1 MNWTPELRDFIQE
14 HMNDDTAELLLAARK
29 YLGIDVPFAVE
40 QIEARR
46 RLKGKLPE
54 WYGNADLIMG
64 GRVPAEQCSSEQT
77 ARYKR
82 SIIEG
87 QSLCDMTGGMGVD
100 FWYMSEGME
109 RAIYTERSE
118 WLCEVAKHNFQML
131 QTLPSQQTLPS
142 PSLQGGG
149 SISANRGGNGET
161 DEQGNHS
168 LPVGRVRGGSAV
180 RGGSVRCGDGRELP
194 IPSVDV
200 IYLDPARRAGDGSR
214 VYAME
219 ECEPNI
225 VEWQDELLA
234 HAQMVLVKLSPMVD
248 LTDVMRKLKGVT
260 EVHIVAVKNECKEV
274 LVKQE
279 TLPSPFLQG
288 GGNISANEETNGEI
302 DEQGNHSLPAGRVRG
317 VSAVGGVSAVIH
329 CVDFLASSALH
340 YTTKFPDEMDVLVSA
355 GGVKHYLY
363 EPDVTLMKAQ
373 AFGSLCHRFNV
384 RQLEIGTH
392 LMTSDEFIPDFP
404 GRIFEVEEKIPF
416 SSKVLKGLKKAIS
429 QANMATRNF
438 VLTADELR
446 KKTGIKDGGEVYLF
460 GVKVKDVGQM
470 LLKCR
475 KKVVTSHP

>member
-14 HMNDDTAELLLAARK
+14 HMNDDTAELLLAAQK
-29 YLGIDVPFAVE
+29 YPDIDVPFAVE
-40 QIEARR
+40 QIEARK

-64 GRVPAEQCSSEQT
+64 GRVPAEQCSSELT

-82 SIIEG
+82 NIIKG
-87 QSLCDMTGGMGVD
+87 KSLCDMTGGMGVD

-109 RAIYTERSE
+109 RAIYTERNE
-118 WLCEVAKHNFQML
+118 ELCSIAKHNFQVL
-131 QTLPSQQTLPS
+131 QTLRSEYV
-142 PSLQGGG
+142 
-149 SISANRGGNGET
+149 I
-161 DEQGNHS
+161 
-168 LPVGRVRGGSAV
+168 
-180 RGGSVRCGDGRELP
+180 RCGDGRELP
-194 IPSVDV
+194 IPSVDI

-219 ECEPNI
+219 DCEPNI
-225 VEWQDELLA
+225 VEWQDELLK
-234 HAQMVLVKLSPMVD
+234 HAKMVLVKLSPMVD
-248 LTDVMRKLKGVT
+248 LTDVLRKLKGVT
-260 EVHIVAVKNECKEV
+260 EVHVVAVKNECKEV

-279 TLPSPFLQG
+279 TLPSPSLQG
-288 GGNISANEETNGEI
+288 GGNISANEETNGET

-340 YTTKFPDEMDVLVSA
+340 YTTKFPDEMDVLVSKE
-355 GGVKHYLY
+355 GVKRYMY
-363 EPDVTLMKAQ
+363 EPNVTLMKAQ
-373 AFGSLCHRFNV
+373 VFGSLCHRFGIC
-384 RQLEIGTH
+384 QLEMGTH

-404 GRIFEVEEKIPF
+404 GRIFEVEEQMPF
-416 SSKVLKGLKKAIS
+416 SSKMLKRLKKEIP
-429 QANMATRNF
+429 QANIATRNF
-438 VLTADELR
+438 MLTADELR

-460 GVKVKDVGQM
+460 GAKVKDVGQM

>member
-40 QIEARR
+40 QIEARK

-64 GRVPAEQCSSEQT
+64 GRVPAEQCSSELT

-82 SIIEG
+82 NIIKG
-87 QSLCDMTGGMGVD
+87 KSLCDMTGGMGVD

-131 QTLPSQQTLPS
+131 QTLRPEYV
-142 PSLQGGG
+142 
-149 SISANRGGNGET
+149 I
-161 DEQGNHS
+161 
-168 LPVGRVRGGSAV
+168 
-180 RGGSVRCGDGRELP
+180 RCGDGRELP

-219 ECEPNI
+219 DCEPNI
-225 VEWQDELLA
+225 VEWQDELLQ
-234 HAQMVLVKLSPMVD
+234 HAKTVLVKLSPMVD
-248 LTDVMRKLKGVT
+248 LTDVLRKLKGVT
-260 EVHIVAVKNECKEV
+260 EVHVVAVKNECKEV
-274 LVKQE
+274 LVKQAYALGDFPHAE
-279 TLPSPFLQG
+279 CVTM
-288 GGNISANEETNGEI
+288 
-302 DEQGNHSLPAGRVRG
+302 
-317 VSAVGGVSAVIH
+317 H
-329 CVDFLASSALH
+329 CVDFVWEKVIH

-429 QANMATRNF
+429 QANIATRNF

-460 GVKVKDVGQM
+460 GAKVKDVGQM

>member
-180 RGGSVRCGDGRELP
+180 RGVSVRCGDGRKLP

-248 LTDVMRKLKGVT
+248 LTDVMRKLRGVT
-260 EVHIVAVKNECKEV
+260 EVHVVAVKNECKEV
-274 LVKQE
+274 LVKQAYALGDFPHAE
-279 TLPSPFLQG
+279 CVTM
-288 GGNISANEETNGEI
+288 
-302 DEQGNHSLPAGRVRG
+302 
-317 VSAVGGVSAVIH
+317 H
-329 CVDFLASSALH
+329 CVDFVGEKVIH

-429 QANMATRNF
+429 QANIATRNF

-460 GVKVKDVGQM
+460 GAKVKDVGQM

>member
-82 SIIEG
+82 SIIKG

-149 SISANRGGNGET
+149 GISANRGGNGET

-180 RGGSVRCGDGRELP
+180 RGMSVRCGDGRKLP

-248 LTDVMRKLKGVT
+248 LTDVLRKLKGVT
-260 EVHIVAVKNECKEV
+260 EVHVVAVKNECKEV
-274 LVKQE
+274 LVKQAYALGDFPHAE
-279 TLPSPFLQG
+279 CVTM
-288 GGNISANEETNGEI
+288 
-302 DEQGNHSLPAGRVRG
+302 
-317 VSAVGGVSAVIH
+317 H
-329 CVDFLASSALH
+329 CVDFVGEKVIH

-460 GVKVKDVGQM
+460 GAKVKDVGQM

>member
-40 QIEARR
+40 QIEARK

-64 GRVPAEQCSSEQT
+64 GRVPAEQCSSELT

-82 SIIEG
+82 NIIKG
-87 QSLCDMTGGMGVD
+87 KSLCDMTGGMGVD

-118 WLCEVAKHNFQML
+118 WLCEVAKHNFQVL
-131 QTLPSQQTLPS
+131 QTLRPEYV
-142 PSLQGGG
+142 
-149 SISANRGGNGET
+149 I
-161 DEQGNHS
+161 
-168 LPVGRVRGGSAV
+168 
-180 RGGSVRCGDGRELP
+180 RCGDGRKLP

-248 LTDVMRKLKGVT
+248 LTDVMRKLRGVT
-260 EVHIVAVKNECKEV
+260 EVHVVAVKNECKEV
-274 LVKQE
+274 LVKQAYALGDFSHAE
-279 TLPSPFLQG
+279 CVTM
-288 GGNISANEETNGEI
+288 
-302 DEQGNHSLPAGRVRG
+302 
-317 VSAVGGVSAVIH
+317 H
-329 CVDFLASSALH
+329 CVDFVGEKVIH

-404 GRIFEVEEKIPF
+404 GRIFEVDEKIPF

-429 QANMATRNF
+429 QANIATRNF
-438 VLTADELR
+438 MLTADELR

-460 GVKVKDVGQM
+460 GAKVKDVGQM
-470 LLKCR
+470 LKKKK

>member
-40 QIEARR
+40 QIEARK

-131 QTLPSQQTLPS
+131 QTLRPEYV
-142 PSLQGGG
+142 
-149 SISANRGGNGET
+149 I
-161 DEQGNHS
+161 
-168 LPVGRVRGGSAV
+168 
-180 RGGSVRCGDGRELP
+180 RCGDGRKLP

-219 ECEPNI
+219 DCEPNI
-225 VEWQDELLA
+225 VEWQDELLQ
-234 HAQMVLVKLSPMVD
+234 HAKTVLVKLSPMVD

-274 LVKQE
+274 LVKQAYALGDFPHAE
-279 TLPSPFLQG
+279 CVTM
-288 GGNISANEETNGEI
+288 
-302 DEQGNHSLPAGRVRG
+302 
-317 VSAVGGVSAVIH
+317 H
-329 CVDFLASSALH
+329 CVDFVWEKVIH

-460 GVKVKDVGQM
+460 GAKVKDVGQM